1 MTDVVLIS
9 DSEEEMPEPKRQ
21 RLSNLE
27 QLESSDDD
35 EVPVSSSDDS
45 SKEINGSAAGELPNA
60 GQSEVSPSDEA
71 ILISSEDEVS
81 NSEW

>member
-45 SKEINGSAAGELPNA
+45 SKEINGSTAGELPNA